1 MNYSLPTALVFVALL
16 PVGAADW
23 PQWRGPERTD
33 VSKETGLLKTWP
45 KEGPKLLW
53 TYENGGMGF
62 AGPAI
67 VGDRLYSM
75 GTRNNK
81 EVLFALD
88 ARTGKELW
96 ALELGTIFVNGWGD
110 GPRGTPTVDGGTL
123 YALGGSGDLLAV
135 DAATGKQL
143 WHVNF
148 VKDLGGDVP
157 DWGYTESP
165 LVDGDRVIV
174 TPGGGRGTVAA
185 LDKKTGKEIWRCKGL
200 TDGAAYSSPITA
212 EVGGIKQYVQVTAT
226 GVAGIAADTGKLLW
240 KSDIASN
247 DTAVCPTPIWH
258 DNHVYVTSGYGA
270 GCGLVK
276 LTPEGGKIKAET
288 VYTNKAMV
296 NHHGGALLFDGHVY
310 GYSDG
315 KGWVCQDFK
324 TGKSVW
330 EEKRKLGKGALTCAE
345 GRLYL
350 YSEGDG
356 TCVLI
361 EATPAGWKESG
372 RFTIPRET
380 KLDRKAGQ
388 IWTHP
393 VIANGRLYLRDQDL
407 LFCFDVKGK

>member
-1 MNYSLPTALVFVALL
+1 
-16 PVGAADW
+16 
-23 PQWRGPERTD
+23 
-33 VSKETGLLKTWP
+33 
-45 KEGPKLLW
+45 
-53 TYENGGMGF
+53 MGF

-88 ARTGKELW
+88 AQTGKELW

-123 YALGGSGDLLAV
+123 YALGGSGDLMAV

-143 WHVNF
+143 WHINF

-165 LVDGDRVIV
+165 LVDGGRVIV
-174 TPGGGRGTVAA
+174 TPGGARGTVAA

-200 TDGAAYSSPITA
+200 TDGAAYSSPINA
-212 EVGGIKQYVQVTAT
+212 EVGGIKQYVQVTAN

-247 DTAVCPTPIWH
+247 DTAVCPTPIFH

-276 LTPEGGKIKAET
+276 LTPEGGKIKAEA

-296 NHHGGALLFDGHVY
+296 NHHGGALLLDGHVY

-350 YSEGDG
+350 YGEGDG

-361 EATPAGWKESG
+361 EATPTGWKESG
-372 RFTIPRET
+372 RFKIPRET
-380 KLDRKAGQ
+380 QLDRKAGQ

-407 LFCFDVKGK
+407 LFCFDIKGK